1 NDNYFWICL
10 IRNQFGSMLY
20 KRYVYDVFD
29 DKMINSDFN
38 LYRTTADE
46 KRFMKMYK
54 QRKKY
59 DITFWFHYYLCM
71 DDNSNGYSGRQR
83 ANWFSLKERCHQ
95 LNMSMTIENFRTDL
109 NYYQFK
115 GNSNQCVDNNNNYL
129 KLLYF
134 HLSDCK
140 RLLGK
145 LSTTAVK

>member
-1 NDNYFWICL
+1 
-10 IRNQFGSMLY
+10 
-20 KRYVYDVFD
+20 
-29 DKMINSDFN
+29 
-38 LYRTTADE
+38 
-46 KRFMKMYK
+46 
-54 QRKKY
+54 
-59 DITFWFHYYLCM
+59 M

-140 RLLGK
+140 RLLGINMYQNGYPK
-145 LSTTAVK
+145 HTYNKRPQIEVDLTSSTGSIIRLEKDVPYFSGAVGQFCPVMPGNYEIVSFKIK